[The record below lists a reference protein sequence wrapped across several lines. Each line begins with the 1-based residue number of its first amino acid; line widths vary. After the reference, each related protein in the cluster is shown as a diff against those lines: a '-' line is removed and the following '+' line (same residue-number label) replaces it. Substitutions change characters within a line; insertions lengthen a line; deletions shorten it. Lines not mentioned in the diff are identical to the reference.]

1 MWAEDCTLHN
11 RSSPQWSIG
20 AKNELLPWSGNRA
33 LTVSVMLRGNHLCSS
48 IIHSEFLSCSSL
60 QSTSFLNLHQSIISL
75 NSSIFTSFNGGEGPP
90 HPFPS
95 SALDM
100 TFAKHLPCSHFF
112 IWLKGNTVGQK
123 IIFNNFLKTSNIHII
138 YTWVV
143 FHVKA

>member
-1 MWAEDCTLHN
+1 
-11 RSSPQWSIG
+11 
-20 AKNELLPWSGNRA
+20 
-33 LTVSVMLRGNHLCSS
+33 MLRGNHLCSS
-48 IIHSEFLSCSSL
+48 IIQIEFLSFSSL

-90 HPFPS
+90 HPSPS

-123 IIFNNFLKTSNIHII
+123 IIFNNFLKTSKHSYYIHLSSISCKSLII
-138 YTWVV
+138 QSLSHTYCLCLLNGDHLVL
-143 FHVKA
+143 